1 VADREDKP
9 LRVLH
14 LISTLDVG
22 GAEQN
27 LLRLL
32 TSMPKNAFV
41 NEVAC
46 MTAPGVMGRRMEQA
60 GIPVHSLRMK
70 KGSPGL
76 GGVLRLRF
84 MAHLYRPDI
93 VQCWMYH
100 ANLLGLT
107 LAQPRRTL
115 WNIRCSDMD
124 LSAYG
129 PVYRYTVRAGAGL
142 SSIPRGVVV
151 NSSTGRIY
159 HERLGYHPREWVV
172 IPNGFETDSFR
183 PDPAARSAL
192 RVALRIPDEALVI
205 GHVGRFDPMKDHET
219 FFRAAREFMTLY
231 PDARFVLAGRGVDRA
246 NPGIVEILPD
256 GNRTHRIHLLGE
268 RQDIEKVYPS
278 FDIFTSSSRSE
289 GFPNAVGEAM
299 AAGVPCVAT
308 DAGDTG
314 ILMGDTGIIVPRQSP
329 EEICRA
335 WQTLVDMGPQVR
347 ADMGLKARERIRT
360 CYSQDLTTRHYAELY
375 RKIGLRRLHLTND
388 TPS

>member
-1 VADREDKP
+1 VAESEDRP
-9 LRVLH
+9 IRVLH

-32 TSMPKNAFV
+32 TSMEKNTFV

-60 GIPVHSLRMK
+60 GIPVHSLGMR

-93 VQCWMYH
+93 IQCWMYH

-124 LSAYG
+124 LTAYG
-129 PVYRYTVRAGAGL
+129 PVYRYTVRAGARL

-151 NSSTGRIY
+151 NSSIGRIY
-159 HERLGYHPREWVV
+159 HERLGYHPRQWVV
-172 IPNGFETDSFR
+172 IPNGFDADSFR

-192 RVALRIPDEALVI
+192 RATLGIPGEALVI
-205 GHVGRFDPMKDHET
+205 GHVGRFDPMKDHAT
-219 FFRAAREFMTLY
+219 FFQAAREFLSLY

-246 NPGIVEILPD
+246 NPDILKILPD
-256 GNRTHRIHLLGE
+256 GNRINQIHLLGE

-314 ILMGDTGIIVPRQSP
+314 ALMGDTGILVPRQSP
-329 EEICRA
+329 MELCRA
-335 WQTLVDMGPQVR
+335 WQALADLGPQLR
-347 ADMGLKARERIRT
+347 TERGLKARERIRT
-360 CYSQDLTTRHYAELY
+360 CYSQDLTTRHYAALY
-375 RKIGLRRLHLTND
+375 RKIAHR
-388 TPS
+388 

>member
-1 VADREDKP
+1 MVEREDRP
-9 LRVLH
+9 IRVLH
-14 LISTLDVG
+14 LISTLDMG

-27 LLRLL
+27 LFRLL
-32 TSMPKNAFV
+32 ISMPGETFIHQV
-41 NEVAC
+41 SC

-70 KGSPGL
+70 KGSPEL

-93 VQCWMYH
+93 IQCWMYH
-100 ANLLGLT
+100 ANLMGLT
-107 LAQPRRTL
+107 LMRPRRTL

-129 PVYRYTVRAGAGL
+129 PVYRWTVRAGARL
-142 SSIPRGVVV
+142 SSVPRAVVV
-151 NSSTGRIY
+151 NSHHGRDFHKDI
-159 HERLGYHPREWVV
+159 GFHPRAWVV
-172 IPNGFETDSFR
+172 IPNGFDTDSFR

-192 RVALRIPDEALVI
+192 RATLGIPEETLVI
-205 GHVGRFDPMKDHET
+205 GHVGRFDPMKDHAT
-219 FFRAAREFMTLY
+219 FFRAAREFMTLC
-231 PDARFVLAGRGVDRA
+231 PDVRFILAGRGMDRT
-246 NPGIVEILPD
+246 NPDIMKLLPEET
-256 GNRTHRIHLLGE
+256 RAHQIHLLGE

-314 ILMGDTGIIVPRQSP
+314 ILMGDTGILVPRQSP
-329 EEICRA
+329 EELCRA
-335 WQTLVDMGPQVR
+335 WQTLADMGPRAR
-347 ADMGLKARERIRT
+347 ADLGTKARERIRA
-360 CYSQDLTTRHYAELY
+360 CYSQELTTRQYADLY
-375 RKIGLRRLHLTND
+375 RKIAPR
-388 TPS
+388 